1 MAEIKTKHEVIS
13 QMNEIE
19 ESNSLFQDVWS
30 MYARGAGGE
39 VVEQPGFV
47 ATWAG
52 VQWPIV
58 NVVFLNRPLPTGDDL
73 KNTLQRINDFVATKH
88 QPGMLIACDDWL
100 PDAKDQFAEHGWIQI
115 SQAYGMVAEKCTT
128 DASDRDLEYRQV
140 DSQQLRCAVADLNA
154 AGYEIPPEMAREAL
168 DHTALWA
175 EGCFG
180 YVGFLNDTPVATSTT
195 YVRPN
200 CLYVALVATRPDFR
214 KRGLAKAI
222 TSYSVQRAQSASG
235 LKRTLLHSTPMARS
249 IYESLGFRTVT
260 TFPMFLPAALLAA
273 APQ

>member
-1 MAEIKTKHEVIS
+1 
-13 QMNEIE
+13 MNEIQ
-19 ESNSLFQDVWS
+19 ESNSLFHDVWG

-39 VVEQPGFV
+39 VIEQPGFL

-58 NVVFLNRPLPTGDDL
+58 NVVFLNRPLPTVDDL
-73 KNTLQRINDFVATKH
+73 VDTLKRINDFAATKQ

-100 PDAKDQFAEHGWIQI
+100 PDGKEQFAEHGWIQI
-115 SQAYGMVAEKCTT
+115 SQAYGMVAENGTT

-140 DSQQLRCAVADLNA
+140 DSQELRCAVADLNA
-154 AGYEIPPEMAREAL
+154 TGYEIPSEMAREAL
-168 DHTALWA
+168 DHKALWDDRS
-175 EGCFG
+175 FG

-214 KRGLAKAI
+214 KRGLGAAI
-222 TSYSVQRAQSASG
+222 TSYSVQRAQTASG

>member
-1 MAEIKTKHEVIS
+1 
-13 QMNEIE
+13 MNEIE

-30 MYARGAGGE
+30 KYARGAGGE
-39 VVEQPGFV
+39 VVEQPGFI

-58 NVVFLNRPLPTGDDL
+58 NVVFLNKPHTTVDDL
-73 KNTLQRINDFVATKH
+73 EDTLRRIDDFVATRQ

-100 PDAKDQFAEHGWIQI
+100 SDGKDQFNKHGWIQI
-115 SQAYGMVAEKCTT
+115 SQAYGMVAEECST
-128 DASDRDLEYRQV
+128 DTSGGDLEYRKI
-140 DSQQLRCAVADLNA
+140 DSQELRRAVADLNA
-154 AGYEIPPEMAREAL
+154 AGYEVPEEVAREAL
-168 DHTALWA
+168 DHAALWD

-214 KRGLAKAI
+214 KRGLAKRI
-222 TSYSVQRAQSASG
+222 TSYSVKQAQKASG
-235 LKRTLLHSTPMARS
+235 LRRTLLHATPMARS

-260 TFPMFLPAALLAA
+260 TFPMFLPAALLAGSH
-273 APQ
+273 

>member
-1 MAEIKTKHEVIS
+1 MVETKTKQEVIS

-58 NVVFLNRPLPTGDDL
+58 NVVFLNTPLTTVDDL
-73 KNTLQRINDFVATKH
+73 EDSLRRVDSFVATKQ
-88 QPGMLIACDDWL
+88 QPGMLIACHDWL
-100 PDAKDQFAEHGWIQI
+100 PDSKDQFANHGWIQI
-115 SQAYGMVAEKCTT
+115 SEAYGMVAEKC
-128 DASDRDLEYRQV
+128 ASDKSHGDLEYRQV
-140 DSQQLRCAVADLNA
+140 DSQELRCAVADLNA
-154 AGYEIPPEMAREAL
+154 AGYEVPPEMAREAL
-168 DHTALWA
+168 DHAALWG

-195 YVRPN
+195 YVRSN
-200 CLYVALVATRPDFR
+200 CLYVALVATQPEFR
-214 KRGLAKAI
+214 KRGLARGI
-222 TSYSVQRAQSASG
+222 TSYSVEQAERASG
-235 LKRTLLHSTPMARS
+235 LQRTLLHATPMARS

-273 APQ
+273 H

>member
-1 MAEIKTKHEVIS
+1 MAEIKTKQEVIS

-39 VVEQPGFV
+39 VVERPGFV

-58 NVVFLNRPLPTGDDL
+58 NVVFLNKPVPTVDDL
-73 KNTLQRINDFVATKH
+73 EDTLKRINDFVATKQ

-100 PDAKDQFAEHGWIQI
+100 PDGKDQFAEHGWIQI
-115 SQAYGMVAEKCTT
+115 SQAYGMVAEKCST
-128 DASDRDLEYRQV
+128 DSSEGDLEYRKI
-140 DSQQLRCAVADLNA
+140 DSQELRCAVADLNA
-154 AGYEIPPEMAREAL
+154 AGYEIPSEMAREAL
-168 DHTALWA
+168 DHSALWG

-180 YVGFLNDTPVATSTT
+180 YVGFLNDTPVATAST
-195 YVRPN
+195 YVRSN

-214 KRGLAKAI
+214 QRGLARKI
-222 TSYSVQRAQSASG
+222 TSHSVEQAHAASG
-235 LKRTLLHSTPMARS
+235 LQRTLLHATPMARS